1 MLEKF
6 GFKIFRHF
14 IYMCMILYQTSV
26 STPTRFDFV
35 HVTQNVYNM
44 LQLYLM
50 FKRWIMNKVIYWK
63 EKYVENSYIIL
74 LVSYTEYWR
83 NPGYSIGYISF
94 AHCMRVWFKFLISK
108 CAYHYPEKR
117 AHTMYIKW
125 SNRSAVLKS
134 LVYLEAFIPRN
145 IKR

>member
-1 MLEKF
+1 M
-6 GFKIFRHF
+6 HDF
-14 IYMCMILYQTSV
+14 I
-26 STPTRFDFV
+26 P
-35 HVTQNVYNM
+35 NVY
-44 LQLYLM
+44 QLPQDLILHTSHRTYTICNKIYLM
-50 FKRWIMNKVIYWK
+50 LKRWIMNKVIYWK
-63 EKYVENSYIIL
+63 EKYIENSYVIL
-74 LVSYTEYWR
+74 LVSYTENWR
-83 NPGYSIGYISF
+83 NHGYSIGYISF

-134 LVYLEAFIPRN
+134 LVYLEAFNPRN